1 MPVATEREYAQ
12 RRAFGAR
19 VRELRVARGIS
30 QEVLAHESEL
40 ARSYVGGVERGER
53 NVSLDNVRRLA
64 RALTV
69 PASDLFKQPRGSEG
83 AH

>member
-30 QEVLAHESEL
+30 QEALAHAADL
-40 ARSYVGGVERGER
+40 DRSYVGGVERGER
-53 NVSLDNVRRLA
+53 NVSLDYIHRIA
-64 RALTV
+64 RALG
-69 PASDLFKQPRGSEG
+69 ASASELV
-83 AH
+83 A

>member
-30 QEVLAHESEL
+30 QEALAHAADL
-40 ARSYVGGVERGER
+40 DRSYVGGIERGEL
-53 NVSLDNVRRLA
+53 NVSLDNIHRIA
-64 RALTV
+64 RALG
-69 PASDLFKQPRGSEG
+69 ASARELV
-83 AH
+83 A